1 MRVIVLKNKY
11 NNSSNFSKKDRNF
24 EDEDDY
30 EDERIAEGESKN
42 TNDIFINI
50 FSNEYF
56 VDSSKL

>member
-1 MRVIVLKNKY
+1 MLKNKY
-11 NNSSNFSKKDRNF
+11 NNSSSVFKKDSNF
-24 EDEDDY
+24 ED

-42 TNDIFINI
+42 ANDIFINI